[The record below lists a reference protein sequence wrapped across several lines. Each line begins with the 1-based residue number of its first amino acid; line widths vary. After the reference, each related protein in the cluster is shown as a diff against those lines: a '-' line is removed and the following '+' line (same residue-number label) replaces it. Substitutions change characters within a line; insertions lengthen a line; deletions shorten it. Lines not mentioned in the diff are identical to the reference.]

1 MRILLVL
8 AVAVTSAAQSPIVR
22 ITNTSHPAGNDFQIG
37 DRYEIVISA
46 VAQQPVSVRTTWNGR
61 MDWSPVIA
69 VTDMHGRW
77 STTGQFER
85 GDFGDWSEVWTV
97 GGKLAAPAVH
107 FLVGAPCL
115 SGRQNVISQVSRT
128 STQTCETAE
137 GRQTFVA
144 PSDVEPFRL
153 PDGRVVPGHAYA
165 NMTAEQSRAAITQDF
180 IVGGGEQVRWKYTGV
195 GDEAGNR
202 ILKLVGVN
210 ALSENETRNV
220 LSSIQVAYD
229 RPERIP
235 PGLKNPSRTLLL
247 LRHLADSTDRESLR
261 QQIAETIS
269 HVQAQSA
276 AP

>member
-1 MRILLVL
+1 
-8 AVAVTSAAQSPIVR
+8 
-22 ITNTSHPAGNDFQIG
+22 
-37 DRYEIVISA
+37 
-46 VAQQPVSVRTTWNGR
+46 
-61 MDWSPVIA
+61 
-69 VTDMHGRW
+69 
-77 STTGQFER
+77 
-85 GDFGDWSEVWTV
+85 
-97 GGKLAAPAVH
+97 
-107 FLVGAPCL
+107 
-115 SGRQNVISQVSRT
+115 
-128 STQTCETAE
+128 
-137 GRQTFVA
+137 
-144 PSDVEPFRL
+144 
-153 PDGRVVPGHAYA
+153 
-165 NMTAEQSRAAITQDF
+165 MTAEQSRAAITQDF

-220 LSSIQVAYD
+220 LSIIQVAYD